1 MNLRDLIKGLSCE
14 TITGRKD
21 LEIEGI
27 DSDSR
32 KIGRGYLFVAI
43 SGYRDDG
50 CNYIDAALDKGAVA
64 VVTEKSMNLPDHVT
78 VIKVKD
84 SRTALAKLSSNYYK
98 NPSHDMHLIGITG
111 TSGKTTTT
119 YLIKSIMEESGLK
132 CGIIGTM
139 GNIIN
144 KEVVKTG
151 NTTPESLII
160 QKYLY
165 EMLKSGTEYCAME
178 VSSHS
183 IFLKRIEYCEFEIGL
198 FTNLSRDHLD
208 FHKTMDDYFEV
219 KSRLF
224 YKTNKYNIV
233 NLDDEYGRRLIE
245 KIEDSKVPLLTYGFD
260 AKGDIFATDVKY
272 SLNGVNFLLNTPKGS
287 IPINFNIPGKFSVY
301 NSLAAASCAY
311 AYNIDLDNIKKGL
324 EKVQGVK
331 GRFEIVPTK
340 RDFSVI
346 IDFAHTPNELENL
359 LTLIDE
365 FAQGR
370 KVVVFGAG
378 GNRDKTKRPI
388 MGEVVA
394 NHCDLPIVTSD
405 NPRDED
411 PEKIIDDVIVGVKKV
426 TDNYIKIIDR
436 REAIKYAVENAKPND
451 IIILAGKGHE
461 TYTIIKGKKLPFDER
476 KIVEDTLKELNHER

>member
-1 MNLRDLIKGLSCE
+1 
-14 TITGRKD
+14 
-21 LEIEGI
+21 
-27 DSDSR
+27 
-32 KIGRGYLFVAI
+32 
-43 SGYRDDG
+43 
-50 CNYIDAALDKGAVA
+50 
-64 VVTEKSMNLPDHVT
+64 
-78 VIKVKD
+78 
-84 SRTALAKLSSNYYK
+84 
-98 NPSHDMHLIGITG
+98 
-111 TSGKTTTT
+111 
-119 YLIKSIMEESGLK
+119 
-132 CGIIGTM
+132 
-139 GNIIN
+139 
-144 KEVVKTG
+144 
-151 NTTPESLII
+151 
-160 QKYLY
+160 
-165 EMLKSGTEYCAME
+165 
-178 VSSHS
+178 
-183 IFLKRIEYCEFEIGL
+183 
-198 FTNLSRDHLD
+198 
-208 FHKTMDDYFEV
+208 
-219 KSRLF
+219 
-224 YKTNKYNIV
+224 
-233 NLDDEYGRRLIE
+233 
-245 KIEDSKVPLLTYGFD
+245 
-260 AKGDIFATDVKY
+260 
-272 SLNGVNFLLNTPKGS
+272 
-287 IPINFNIPGKFSVY
+287 
-301 NSLAAASCAY
+301 
-311 AYNIDLDNIKKGL
+311 
-324 EKVQGVK
+324 
-331 GRFEIVPTK
+331 VPTK